1 MIHHVSV
8 SIHLSLHMIQLK
20 NHWTDLDEIYYG
32 CYAVGIYI
40 KLYI

>member
-8 SIHLSLHMIQLK
+8 SIHLSLLMIQLK
-20 NHWTDLDEIYYG
+20 KHWTDLYETYYG